1 MPFWVTRWACSM
13 IGSSAATGRAH
24 TDFAEAKLQRRLI
37 EGSLEDSEIDAL
49 SVVALAGAAAEATQ
63 YEEVWCLL
71 YKLEKWA
78 CKELAVTALVDVQVT
93 GQTADLIDL
102 QRILMRSKNKLSA
115 QQQQNMTVRT
125 PSHFALSHSSLLH
138 WGI

>member
-1 MPFWVTRWACSM
+1 M
-13 IGSSAATGRAH
+13 IGSYAATGRAH

-71 YKLEKWA
+71 YKLKFLGVCA
-78 CKELAVTALVDVQVT
+78 AVSFAVTNGVDVQVT

-115 QQQQNMTVRT
+115 QQQQNMTVGTSQTWHHDKKR
-125 PSHFALSHSSLLH
+125 LSF
-138 WGI
+138 